1 MSIYGEAKK
10 EPISRRKKITVGLIS
25 GVSLAAF
32 AVFIASGIND
42 YRAFNEAMDFDAA
55 NQKKM
60 DLIATDVNGQ
70 LDDCLST
77 EDVVSQPVHVSF
89 ESVIGAYINIDDV
102 LVAQPDDSLSRVS
115 SAYSKEDRT
124 ITISDSEKTYCTV
137 EVPAEFAAATEGY
150 QSAYSKYRQD
160 K

>member
-1 MSIYGEAKK
+1 MNDTKK
-10 EPISRRKKITVGLIS
+10 EPISKRKKITIGLIT

-32 AVFIASGIND
+32 ALFVASGIDD
-42 YRAFNEAMDFDAA
+42 YRAFNEAMDFDTA

-60 DLIATDVNGQ
+60 DLIATDLNGQ

-77 EDVVSQPVHVSF
+77 EDVVSQPVYVSF
-89 ESVIGAYINIDDV
+89 ESVIGAYINIDDA

-137 EVPAEFAAATEGY
+137 EVPAEFADATEDY